1 MIEIV
6 EALLER
12 GHAYVADDA
21 SGDVYFDARSWADYG
36 ALTRQ
41 SLDDMAESPDAPTRG
56 KRDARDFALWK
67 GFRVVALDLRGY
79 GWSSVPEVEADHAQ
93 MSKRAMA
100 RDVVAVMA
108 ELGHARFAVVG
119 HDRGARV
126 AYRLVLDHPGRVT
139 RLALLDIVPTA
150 TMWARMDA
158 GFAMKTYHWLFL
170 AQPAP
175 MPERLIARGPDEW
188 LDHTLASWTKA
199 KDLSAFGKRALAH
212 YRAFFAVPERIAAT
226 CEDYRAGATID
237 RALDEA
243 DLAGTRRID
252 VPTLVLWGTAGIP
265 AGPTGS
271 DPEAGPLAAWGPFMA
286 PGTPLDGAGIDAGHF
301 LAEEAPDAT
310 TERLLAFL

>member
-1 MIEIV
+1 MDLADLFPGW
-6 EALLER
+6 EAHTVDTGEVKIFARVGGPVGAPPVVLLHGFPETHVMWAKVAPALAER
-12 GHAYVADDA
+12 
-21 SGDVYFDARSWADYG
+21 
-36 ALTRQ
+36 
-41 SLDDMAESPDAPTRG
+41 
-56 KRDARDFALWK
+56 
-67 GFRVVALDLRGY
+67 FRVVALDLRGY
-79 GWSSVPEVEADHAQ
+79 GWSGVPEVESDHAQ

-139 RLALLDIVPTA
+139 KLALLDIVPTS

-175 MPERLIARGPDEW
+175 MPERLIGRGPVDW
-188 LDHTLASWTKA
+188 LEHTLASWTKA
-199 KDLSAFGKRALAH
+199 KDLSPFGRKALAH
-212 YRAFFAVPERIAAT
+212 YRAFFAVPERLAAT
-226 CEDYRAGATID
+226 CEDYRAGAGID

-252 VPTLVLWGTAGIP
+252 VPTLVLWGDAGIP

-271 DPEAGPLAAWGPFMA
+271 DPDAGPLAAWRPFMG
-286 PGTPLDGAGIDAGHF
+286 PGAALDGAGIDAGHF
-301 LAEEAPDAT
+301 LAEEAPEAT
-310 TERLLAFL
+310 AERLLAFL

>member
-1 MIEIV
+1 MDLADLFPGWDAKTIDTGEVKIFARV
-6 EALLER
+6 GGPVGAPPVVLLHGFPETHVMWAKVAPALAER
-12 GHAYVADDA
+12 
-21 SGDVYFDARSWADYG
+21 
-36 ALTRQ
+36 
-41 SLDDMAESPDAPTRG
+41 
-56 KRDARDFALWK
+56 
-67 GFRVVALDLRGY
+67 FRVVALDLRGY
-79 GWSSVPEVEADHAQ
+79 GWSGVAEVEDAHAQ

-139 RLALLDIVPTA
+139 KLALLDIVPTS

-170 AQPAP
+170 AQTAP
-175 MPERLIARGPDEW
+175 MPERLIGRGPVDW
-188 LDHTLASWTKA
+188 LEHTLASWTKP
-199 KDLSAFGKRALAH
+199 KDLSPFGRKALAH
-212 YRAFFAVPERIAAT
+212 YRAFFSVPERLAAT
-226 CEDYRAGATID
+226 CEDYRAGAGID

-271 DPEAGPLAAWGPFMA
+271 DPEAGPLAAWRPFMA
-286 PGTPLDGAGIDAGHF
+286 AGTALDGDGIDAGHF
-301 LAEEAPDAT
+301 LAEEAPEAT
-310 TERLLAFL
+310 AERLLAFL